1 MKMSVR
7 TAAATA
13 LAGAA
18 LAAVGLAAGPAYAS
32 AAHPDSLNCTYGH
45 NGNIMT
51 ASCGNTTQSG
61 WYLRLTCQR
70 LGNNRIYTAN
80 GSLVYGSGTSQ
91 ATCGMNDVIGERVV
105 ELT

>member
-1 MKMSVR
+1 MSIR
-7 TAAATA
+7 TTAAVT

-18 LAAVGLAAGPAYAS
+18 LAAVGLAAGPAAAS
-32 AAHPDSLNCTYGH
+32 TAQPDSLNCTYGR

-61 WYLRLTCQR
+61 WYLQLTCQR
-70 LGNNRIYTAN
+70 VINDVIYTRN

-91 ATCGMNDVIGERVV
+91 ATCGINDVIGERVV